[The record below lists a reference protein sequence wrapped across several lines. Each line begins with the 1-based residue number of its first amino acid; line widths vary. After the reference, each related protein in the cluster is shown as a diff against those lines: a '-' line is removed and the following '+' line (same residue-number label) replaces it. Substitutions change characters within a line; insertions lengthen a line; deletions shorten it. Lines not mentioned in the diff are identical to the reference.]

1 MVRVAVILA
10 DGFEEIEALV
20 PVDIF
25 RRAGFDCQIIGLNSQ
40 EVEGSHGICVRT
52 DQVFTGDLSSFDL
65 IVLPGGMPGSINLRE
80 DNRLISELKQAIEMG
95 KSIAAICA
103 APIVL
108 DKAELLDGRYYTCFP
123 GKEADIQ
130 SGIHLVENVVVDGPI
145 ITSRGAGTSL
155 DFAYKL
161 IDLFGGDGAE
171 LAQTM
176 IYHIQDATL

>member
-1 MVRVAVILA
+1 MVKVAVILA
-10 DGFEEIEALV
+10 NGFEEIEALA
-20 PVDIF
+20 PVDVF
-25 RRAGFDCQIIGLNSQ
+25 RRAGFDCQILGLNSQ
-40 EVEGSHGICVRT
+40 EVEGSHGIRVQT
-52 DQVFTGDLSSFDL
+52 DQMFSGELSPFDL
-65 IVLPGGMPGSINLRE
+65 IVLPGGMPGSVNLR
-80 DNRLISELKQAIEMG
+80 DDDCLISALKRAVEMG

-108 DKAELLDGRYYTCFP
+108 DKAGLLDSRCYTCFP

-130 SGIHLVENVVVDGPI
+130 SGIHLAENVVVDGPI

-161 IDLFGGDGAE
+161 VDLFGGDGTE

-176 IYHIQDATL
+176 VYKIEK